1 MSNRDIKYPLTLLQ
15 ALDNT
20 ISQVQRVGPSKEDQF
35 CEAYYV
41 DLHGT
46 KITRRAGWG
55 PISHQFYRKRLG
67 YLKTL
72 RKMVSELEVG
82 ERQSNDE
89 TGGEP
94 GVEMEESRQQP
105 G

>member
-20 ISQVQRVGPSKEDQF
+20 IDQVERAGPSKNDMF

-55 PISHQFYRKRLG
+55 VMSHTFWKKRLG
-67 YLKTL
+67 YLRSL
-72 RKMVSELEVG
+72 RKMASELEDS
-82 ERQSNDE
+82 ERRNGDE
-89 TGGEP
+89 AGGRP
-94 GVEMEESRQQP
+94 GLEVEESRQQ
-105 G
+105 